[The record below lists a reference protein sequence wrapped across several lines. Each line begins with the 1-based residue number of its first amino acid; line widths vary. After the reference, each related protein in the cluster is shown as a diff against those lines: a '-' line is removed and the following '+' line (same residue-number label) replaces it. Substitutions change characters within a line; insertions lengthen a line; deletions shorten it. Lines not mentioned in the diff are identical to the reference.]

1 MAREAPSRLLEH
13 CYSACERAVKA
24 AGGKAK
30 PGLDG
35 LAKQVLFHAGVI
47 YANSFANLSGSI

>member
-1 MAREAPSRLLEH
+1 MRLLEH

-24 AGGKAK
+24 VGGKAK

-35 LAKQVLFHAGVI
+35 LAKQVLFHTGVI

>member
-1 MAREAPSRLLEH
+1 MQEAPLRLLEH

-35 LAKQVLFHAGVI
+35 LAKQVLFHLDNT
-47 YANSFANLSGSI
+47 YENSFANLSGSI